1 MPIIYLLGVAVLTG
15 TAARWA
21 FNKETSQSTTSAVA
35 AKGLIIFFVCSY
47 IAWQMLFS
55 IYRYL
60 LPLELLAPVVIV
72 ILFGWLL
79 TNRNH
84 ALAASAAVL
93 VLIGASVRP
102 SDWGRVP
109 WGPQF
114 VQVQLPDLALS
125 GATVVMTSIR
135 PMAYVVPAFPPDA
148 RFIRIDGNFFA
159 ALTQHAQQEIT
170 TMLALP
176 ASAIFLITSS
186 DTVETS
192 ATLLKHYSLRMINGS
207 CQPLVTNLDQGL
219 VFCQLDREAG

>member
-1 MPIIYLLGVAVLTG
+1 TRMLFYPFYFNIPGTVAEVPFQDLRMPIIYLLGVAVLTG

-109 WGPQF
+109 WGPQ
-114 VQVQLPDLALS
+114 
-125 GATVVMTSIR
+125 
-135 PMAYVVPAFPPDA
+135 
-148 RFIRIDGNFFA
+148 
-159 ALTQHAQQEIT
+159 
-170 TMLALP
+170 
-176 ASAIFLITSS
+176 
-186 DTVETS
+186 
-192 ATLLKHYSLRMINGS
+192 
-207 CQPLVTNLDQGL
+207 
-219 VFCQLDREAG
+219 